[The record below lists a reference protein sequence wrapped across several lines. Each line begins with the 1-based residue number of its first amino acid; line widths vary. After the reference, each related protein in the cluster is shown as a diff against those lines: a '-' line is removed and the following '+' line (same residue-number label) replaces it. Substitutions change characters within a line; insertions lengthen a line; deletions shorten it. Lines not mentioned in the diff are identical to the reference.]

1 MLFEFNSIA
10 EFKDRIEQKDLAM
23 STVIFNQIKKA
34 FYSKT
39 FRKKVTVFS
48 VSIKGTEIDFILE
61 RDQWVVSLNTC
72 MGAFAD
78 NDMFEEC
85 IEIQKILKVLQ
96 DEHK

>member
-10 EFKDRIEQKDLAM
+10 EFKDKIEQKDLAM